1 MSSNP
6 RTQQVEYVVS
16 SIILE
21 PGEDRYEPLD
31 LTQTFISADI
41 YESLDKPYITADLI
55 LLDNRD
61 WYEKY
66 DILGG
71 EKVTMVIE
79 SRKNTGGFTPTPIK
93 KTFFIKSVISNERVD
108 ENTQVVV
115 FSLYEDI
122 LYAANLQNLN
132 RFYEGKGSEIIEKIS
147 KEFLKRHDGNGT
159 EVSLDPNGGAD
170 DQQKYNLIV
179 PNLDP
184 LQACKWI
191 CDKMST
197 DKGFP
202 FFLYSSLYT
211 EKLILRNLEQ
221 LLRSPPINPGQNQEY
236 HYGQSRTMNDDPN
249 LARKVIVSAKL
260 GKSEDLF
267 KIIEKGHI
275 GSDICYL
282 NTALPDASTEIRFDY
297 DVVKDTLK
305 PALDASVFP
314 RHQNNP
320 GYTPSFKYDG
330 KPFNEYQSRNI
341 TLLGGSNPFRLDDL
355 PTDGSIPQYP
365 LALGEAYDEA
375 QYKLFVSSQAIKS
388 LLTKAPLTM
397 IINGVDFIDGD
408 NHSTIGNQIRCSF
421 FKTNRDKENKNELA
435 EKDSKMSGD
444 YLIYRTRHILKKNR
458 YDLTLTMCKLGSAAE
473 GGVK

>member
-1 MSSNP
+1 MENTRS
-6 RTQQVEYVVS
+6 QQVEYVVS

-71 EKVTMVIE
+71 EKITMIIA

-93 KTFFIKSVISNERVD
+93 KTFFIKSVLNNERVD

-132 RFYEGKGSEIIEKIS
+132 RFYEGKGSDIIKKIGI
-147 KEFLKRHDGNGT
+147 EFLKRHDGLGT
-159 EVSLDPNGGAD
+159 NVSFDPDEGAN
-170 DQQKYNLIV
+170 DQQIYNLIV

-211 EKLILRNLEQ
+211 DRLILRNLEQ
-221 LLRSPPINPGQNQEY
+221 LLKSPPINPNPGQEY
-236 HYGQSRTMNDDPN
+236 HYGQGKNMSNDTN
-249 LARKVIVSAKL
+249 LARKVIISAKL

-267 KIIEKGHI
+267 KIIEKGYI

-305 PALDASVFP
+305 PALDASIFP

-320 GYTPSFKYDG
+320 GYTPAFKLDG

-355 PTDGSIPQYP
+355 PSDGSVPQYP

-397 IINGVDFIDGD
+397 IVNGVDFIDGD